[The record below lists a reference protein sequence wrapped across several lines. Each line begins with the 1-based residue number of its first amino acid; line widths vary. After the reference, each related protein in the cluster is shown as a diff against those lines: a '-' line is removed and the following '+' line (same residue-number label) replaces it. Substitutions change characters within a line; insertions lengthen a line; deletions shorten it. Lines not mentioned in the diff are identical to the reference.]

1 MQVNYRPE
9 IDGLRAIAV
18 ISVILYHTQFI
29 LFDEEI
35 FKGGFIG
42 VDIFFVISGYLISSI
57 ILKEFQLTGSFS
69 FKNFYERRVR
79 RILPAL
85 LVVMVFSFPIA
96 WLYLLPKNFIE
107 YSESILYSLGFS
119 SNFYFWS
126 LGGNYEDTNSLLKP
140 FLHTWSLSVEEQ
152 FYIVFPIIIL
162 IAYKFFKKYLIS
174 ILILS
179 LFLSLFISDFGSK
192 NYPGTTFYFLPT
204 RGWELLAGSILSY
217 LEIKK
222 GHRGKNTS
230 LNSFLPSIGILLV
243 IHSIFFFND
252 QMYHPS
258 LLTISPIIGVCLIIW
273 FSDKNEIVTKILS
286 SKIFVGIGLISYS
299 LYLWH
304 YPILAFDKI
313 SDFSEDD
320 FFNKLVIVFL
330 IISCSICSYYL
341 VERPARNRNNSFK
354 KIILWLF
361 LTFFVLI
368 FLNFKVIINNG
379 YDSRLPEIIIKSL
392 NKSKNENDEIFDINL
407 SSNKKI
413 YLIGDSHVFNLG
425 SELKSI
431 LNKNNYEYHPYILNE
446 CIYFPGFDRIRIKTN
461 KKTKLCSANYFEKV
475 EKDLLAQKDAI
486 FIFGGRYPVVL
497 EKTFFN
503 NQEGGIE
510 DDKQW
515 KYKFKSN
522 GKFKNIN
529 NSFRE
534 SLLKLSENN
543 KIILIYPIPEVG
555 WNVQQ
560 KVFNKFPENIISTS
574 YEVYKNRTK
583 SSFKLLDSIKGE
595 NIFRVFPDKIFCNTS
610 IKGRCVTHDK
620 KNIFYHDDNH
630 LSLIGAEMLNQ
641 KIIKKINVI
650 NGQ

>member
-1 MQVNYRPE
+1 VQVNYRPE

-57 ILKEFQLTGSFS
+57 IFKEFQITGSFS
-69 FKNFYERRVR
+69 FKNFYERRIR

-85 LVVMVFSFPIA
+85 LAVMVLSFPIA
-96 WLYLLPKNFIE
+96 WLYLLPKNFVE

-152 FYIVFPIIIL
+152 FYIVFPIVIL
-162 IAYKFFKKYLIS
+162 ITYKFLKKYLIS
-174 ILILS
+174 IIILGF
-179 LFLSLFISDFGSK
+179 FLSLFISDFGSK
-192 NYPGTTFYFLPT
+192 NYPGSTFYFLPT

-217 LEIKK
+217 FEIKN

-230 LNSFLPSIGILLV
+230 LNLLMPTIGILLV

-252 QMYHPS
+252 QMNHPS
-258 LLTISPIIGVCLIIW
+258 LSTISPIIGVCLIIW
-273 FSDKNEIVTKILS
+273 FSEKNEIVTKILS

-313 SDFSEDD
+313 SDFSEEG
-320 FFNKLVIVFL
+320 FFNKLIITFL
-330 IISCSICSYYL
+330 IIFFSICSYFL
-341 VERPARNRNNSFK
+341 VERPARNKNSSFK
-354 KIILWLF
+354 KIILSLF
-361 LTFFVLI
+361 VTFIVLI
-368 FLNFKVIINNG
+368 SINYNVINNNG
-379 YDSRLPEIIIKSL
+379 YSSRLPEIISRSL
-392 NKSKNENDEIFDINL
+392 NKSNNKKDEIFDIKL
-407 SSNKKI
+407 SPNKKI
-413 YLIGDSHVFNLG
+413 YLIGDSHVFNLDL
-425 SELKSI
+425 ELKLI
-431 LNKNNYEYHPYILNE
+431 LNKNNYNYHSYIVNE

-461 KKTKLCSANYFEKV
+461 KKTNLCSNNYFSKV

-486 FIFGGRYPVVL
+486 FIFGGRFPVVL
-497 EKTFFN
+497 EKRFFN
-503 NQEGGIE
+503 NQEGGVE
-510 DDKQW
+510 DDKPW
-515 KYKFKSN
+515 KYEFKSN

-529 NSFRE
+529 NSFRQ
-534 SLLKLSENN
+534 SLLKLSQNN

-555 WNVQQ
+555 WDIQQ

-583 SSFKLLDSIKGE
+583 SSFDLLDSIKGE
-595 NIFRVFPDKIFCNTS
+595 NIFRVFPDKIFCNS
-610 IKGRCVTHDK
+610 DIKGRCVTHNK
-620 KNIFYHDDNH
+620 KSIFYYDDNH
-630 LSLIGAEMLNQ
+630 LSIRGTEMLNQ
-641 KIIKKINVI
+641 QIIKKINVI
-650 NGQ
+650 NRQ

>member
-57 ILKEFQLTGSFS
+57 IFKEFQITGSFS
-69 FKNFYERRVR
+69 FKNFYERRIR

-85 LVVMVFSFPIA
+85 LAVMVLSFPIA
-96 WLYLLPKNFIE
+96 WLYLLPKNFVE

-152 FYIVFPIIIL
+152 FYIVFPIVIL
-162 IAYKFFKKYLIS
+162 ITYKFLKKYLIS
-174 ILILS
+174 IIILGF
-179 LFLSLFISDFGSK
+179 FLSLFISDFGSK
-192 NYPGTTFYFLPT
+192 NYPGSTFYFLPT

-217 LEIKK
+217 FEIKN

-230 LNSFLPSIGILLV
+230 LNLLMPTIGILLV

-252 QMYHPS
+252 QMNHPS
-258 LLTISPIIGVCLIIW
+258 LSTISPIIGVCLIIW
-273 FSDKNEIVTKILS
+273 FSEKNEIVTKILS

-313 SDFSEDD
+313 SDFSEEG
-320 FFNKLVIVFL
+320 FFNKLIITFL
-330 IISCSICSYYL
+330 IIFFSICSYFL
-341 VERPARNRNNSFK
+341 VERPARNKNSSFK
-354 KIILWLF
+354 KIILSLF
-361 LTFFVLI
+361 VTFIVLI
-368 FLNFKVIINNG
+368 SINYNVINNNG
-379 YDSRLPEIIIKSL
+379 YSSRLPEIISRSL
-392 NKSKNENDEIFDINL
+392 NKSNNKKDEIFDIKL
-407 SSNKKI
+407 SPNKKI
-413 YLIGDSHVFNLG
+413 YLIGDSHVFNLDL
-425 SELKSI
+425 ELKLI
-431 LNKNNYEYHPYILNE
+431 LNKNNYNYHSYIVNE

-461 KKTKLCSANYFEKV
+461 KKTNLCSNNYFSKV

-486 FIFGGRYPVVL
+486 FIFGGRFPVVL
-497 EKTFFN
+497 EKRFFN
-503 NQEGGIE
+503 NQEGGVE
-510 DDKQW
+510 DDKPW
-515 KYKFKSN
+515 KYEFKSN

-529 NSFRE
+529 NSFRQ
-534 SLLKLSENN
+534 SLLKLSQNN

-555 WNVQQ
+555 WDIQQ

-583 SSFKLLDSIKGE
+583 SSFDLLDSIKGE
-595 NIFRVFPDKIFCNTS
+595 NIFRVFPDKIFCNS
-610 IKGRCVTHDK
+610 DIKGRCVTHNK
-620 KNIFYHDDNH
+620 KSIFYYDDNH
-630 LSLIGAEMLNQ
+630 LSIRGTEMLNQ
-641 KIIKKINVI
+641 QIIKKINVI
-650 NGQ
+650 NRQ

>member
-57 ILKEFQLTGSFS
+57 IFKEFQLTGSFS
-69 FKNFYERRVR
+69 FKKFYERRIR

-85 LVVMVFSFPIA
+85 LAVMVLSFPIA
-96 WLYLLPKNFIE
+96 WLYLLPKNFVE

-152 FYIVFPIIIL
+152 FYIIFPIIIL
-162 IAYKFFKKYLIS
+162 ITYKFLKKYLIS
-174 ILILS
+174 IIVLGF
-179 LFLSLFISDFGSK
+179 FLSLFISDFGSK
-192 NYPGTTFYFLPT
+192 NYPGSTFYFLPT

-217 LEIKK
+217 FEIKN
-222 GHRGKNTS
+222 GHRGKNNS
-230 LNSFLPSIGILLV
+230 LNLFMPTVGILLV

-252 QMYHPS
+252 QMNHPS
-258 LLTISPIIGVCLIIW
+258 LSTISAIVGVCLIIW
-273 FSDKNEIVTKILS
+273 FSEKNEIVTKILS

-313 SDFSEDD
+313 SDFSEEG
-320 FFNKLVIVFL
+320 FLNKLIITFL
-330 IISCSICSYYL
+330 IIFFSICSYYL
-341 VERPARNRNNSFK
+341 VERPARNKNSSFK
-354 KIILWLF
+354 KILF
-361 LTFFVLI
+361 SLFVTFLVLI
-368 FLNFKVIINNG
+368 SINYNVIKNNG
-379 YDSRLPEIIIKSL
+379 YNSRLPEIISRSI
-392 NKSKNENDEIFDINL
+392 NKSNNKKDEIFDIKL
-407 SSNKKI
+407 SPNKKI
-413 YLIGDSHVFNLG
+413 YLIGDSHVFNLDL
-425 SELKSI
+425 ELKLI
-431 LNKNNYEYHPYILNE
+431 LNKNNYNYHSYIVNE

-461 KKTKLCSANYFEKV
+461 KKTNLCSNNYFTKV

-486 FIFGGRYPVVL
+486 FIFGGRFPVVL
-497 EKTFFN
+497 EKRFFN
-503 NQEGGIE
+503 NQEGGVE
-510 DDKQW
+510 DDKPW
-515 KYKFKSN
+515 KYKFKKN

-529 NSFRE
+529 NSFRQ
-534 SLLKLSENN
+534 SLLKLSQNN

-555 WNVQQ
+555 WDIQQ

-583 SSFKLLDSIKGE
+583 SSFDLLDSIKGE
-595 NIFRVFPDKIFCNTS
+595 NIFRVFPDKIFCNS
-610 IKGRCVTHDK
+610 DIKGRCVTHNK
-620 KNIFYHDDNH
+620 KSIFYYDDNH
-630 LSLIGAEMLNQ
+630 LSIRGAEMLNRQ
-641 KIIKKINVI
+641 IIKKINVI
-650 NGQ
+650 NRQ

>member
-57 ILKEFQLTGSFS
+57 IFKEFQITGSFS
-69 FKNFYERRVR
+69 FKNFYERRIR

-85 LVVMVFSFPIA
+85 LAVMVLSFPIA
-96 WLYLLPKNFIE
+96 WLYLLPKNFVE

-152 FYIVFPIIIL
+152 FYIVFPIVIL
-162 IAYKFFKKYLIS
+162 ITYKFLKKYLIS
-174 ILILS
+174 IIILGF
-179 LFLSLFISDFGSK
+179 FLSLFISDFGSK
-192 NYPGTTFYFLPT
+192 NYPGSTFYFLPT

-217 LEIKK
+217 FEIKN

-230 LNSFLPSIGILLV
+230 LNLLMPTIGILLV

-252 QMYHPS
+252 QMNHPS
-258 LLTISPIIGVCLIIW
+258 LSTISPIIGVCLIIW
-273 FSDKNEIVTKILS
+273 FSEKNEIVTKILS

-313 SDFSEDD
+313 SDFSEEG
-320 FFNKLVIVFL
+320 FFNKLIITFL
-330 IISCSICSYYL
+330 IIFFSICSYFL
-341 VERPARNRNNSFK
+341 VERPARNKNSSFK
-354 KIILWLF
+354 KIILSLF
-361 LTFFVLI
+361 VTFIVLI
-368 FLNFKVIINNG
+368 SINYNVINNNG
-379 YDSRLPEIIIKSL
+379 YSSRLPEIISRSL
-392 NKSKNENDEIFDINL
+392 NKSNNKKDEIFDIKL
-407 SSNKKI
+407 SPNKKI
-413 YLIGDSHVFNLG
+413 YLIGDSHVFNLDL
-425 SELKSI
+425 ELKLI
-431 LNKNNYEYHPYILNE
+431 LNKNNYNYHSYIVNE

-461 KKTKLCSANYFEKV
+461 KKTNLCSNNYFSKV

-486 FIFGGRYPVVL
+486 FIFGGRFPVVL
-497 EKTFFN
+497 EKRFFN
-503 NQEGGIE
+503 NQEGGVE
-510 DDKQW
+510 DDKPW
-515 KYKFKSN
+515 KYEFKSN

-529 NSFRE
+529 NSFRQ
-534 SLLKLSENN
+534 SLLKLSQNN

-555 WNVQQ
+555 WDIQQ

-574 YEVYKNRTK
+574 YELYKNRTK
-583 SSFKLLDSIKGE
+583 SSFDLLDSIKGE
-595 NIFRVFPDKIFCNTS
+595 NIFRVFPDKIFCNS
-610 IKGRCVTHDK
+610 DIKGRCVTHNK
-620 KNIFYHDDNH
+620 KSIFYYDDNH
-630 LSLIGAEMLNQ
+630 LSIRGTEMLNQ
-641 KIIKKINVI
+641 QIIKKINVI
-650 NGQ
+650 NRQ

>member
-57 ILKEFQLTGSFS
+57 IFKEFQITGSFS
-69 FKNFYERRVR
+69 FKNFYERRIR

-85 LVVMVFSFPIA
+85 LAVMVLSFPIA
-96 WLYLLPKNFIE
+96 WLYLLPKNFVE

-152 FYIVFPIIIL
+152 FYIVFPIVIL
-162 IAYKFFKKYLIS
+162 ITYKFLKKYLIS
-174 ILILS
+174 IIILGF
-179 LFLSLFISDFGSK
+179 FLSLFISDFGSK
-192 NYPGTTFYFLPT
+192 NYPGSTFYFLPT

-217 LEIKK
+217 FEIKN

-230 LNSFLPSIGILLV
+230 LNLLMPTVGILLV

-252 QMYHPS
+252 QMNHPS
-258 LLTISPIIGVCLIIW
+258 LSTISPIIGVCLIIW
-273 FSDKNEIVTKILS
+273 FSEKNEIVTKILS

-313 SDFSEDD
+313 SDFSEEG
-320 FFNKLVIVFL
+320 FFNKLIITFL
-330 IISCSICSYYL
+330 IIFFSICSYYL
-341 VERPARNRNNSFK
+341 VERPARNKNSSFK
-354 KIILWLF
+354 KIILSLF
-361 LTFFVLI
+361 VTFIVLI
-368 FLNFKVIINNG
+368 SINYNVINNNG
-379 YDSRLPEIIIKSL
+379 YSSRLPEIISRNL
-392 NKSKNENDEIFDINL
+392 NKSNNKKDEIFDIKL
-407 SSNKKI
+407 SPNKKI
-413 YLIGDSHVFNLG
+413 YLIGDSHVFNLDL
-425 SELKSI
+425 ELKLI
-431 LNKNNYEYHPYILNE
+431 LNKNNYNYHSYIVNE

-461 KKTKLCSANYFEKV
+461 KKTNLCSNNYFSKV

-486 FIFGGRYPVVL
+486 FIFGGRFPVVL
-497 EKTFFN
+497 EKRFFN
-503 NQEGGIE
+503 NQEGGVE
-510 DDKQW
+510 DDKPW
-515 KYKFKSN
+515 KYEFKSN

-529 NSFRE
+529 NSFRQ
-534 SLLKLSENN
+534 SLLKLSQNN

-555 WNVQQ
+555 WDIQQ

-583 SSFKLLDSIKGE
+583 SSFELLNSIKGK
-595 NIFRVFPDKIFCNTS
+595 NIFRVYPHKVFCNIIIEGRCMTHDEKDIFYTDSNHTS
-610 IKGRCVTHDK
+610 IKGSEMI
-620 KNIFYHDDNH
+620 NN
-630 LSLIGAEMLNQ
+630 LIIQ
-641 KIIKKINVI
+641 KINEIK
-650 NGQ
+650 